1 MEKTVP
7 YINVKSAGKL
17 SKEQK
22 KKIAEAITQ
31 TMKEVAGKP
40 AHYTYVVFEDIPAE
54 SWAIGGELLSG
65 D

>member
-1 MEKTVP
+1 MP

-31 TMKEVAGKP
+31 TMQEVAGKP
-40 AHYTYVVFEDIPAE
+40 AAYTYVVFEDIPPE
-54 SWAIGGELLSG
+54 SWAVGGKLLS

>member
-1 MEKTVP
+1 MP

-22 KKIAEAITQ
+22 KKIAEAFTQ
-31 TMKEVAGKP
+31 AMQEVAGKP
-40 AHYTYVVFEDIPAE
+40 AQYTYVVFEDIPTE
-54 SWAIGGELLSG
+54 SWAIGGKLLSG